1 MVTFIY
7 STLHKGKQ
15 MAIQFNVATRNARLD
30 AIESTNGTSCSLE
43 IRSGTVPANCAATR
57 TGTVLATINL
67 PSDWMAAAA
76 SGAKAIAGTWQD
88 LSADATGTAGHFC
101 IYNSQATKDGTT
113 CFIQGDVAVSGSD
126 MNVSSVSFTAGQS
139 FTINSFTLTD
149 GNA

>member
-1 MVTFIY
+1 
-7 STLHKGKQ
+7 

-30 AIESTNGTSCSLE
+30 TIESTNGTSCSLE

-67 PSDWMAAAA
+67 PSDWMAAAGTPTA
-76 SGAKAIAGTWQD
+76 GAKTISGTWQD

-101 IYNSQATKDGTT
+101 VYNSQSTRDGTT

-126 MNVSSVSFTAGQS
+126 MNVSSTSFTAGQS
-139 FTINSFTLTD
+139 FTVNTFTLTD

>member
-1 MVTFIY
+1 
-7 STLHKGKQ
+7 

-30 AIESTNGTSCSLE
+30 TIESTNGTSCSLE

-67 PSDWMAAAA
+67 PSDWMAAA
-76 SGAKAIAGTWQD
+76 SGGAKDLAGTWQD
-88 LSADATGTAGHFC
+88 LSADATGTAAHFC
-101 IYNSQATKDGTT
+101 VYNSQATKDGTT
-113 CFIQGDVAVSGSD
+113 CFIQGNVAASASD

-139 FTINSFTLTD
+139 FSITQFQLTD